1 MKLFYRVYS
10 SESPD
15 ENKEPPII
23 FLHGIAFSGNVFKK
37 VAPVIS
43 RKTKRKAYVI
53 DARNHGKSPWINEM
67 NYDVLTRDLLEFMQQ
82 NAILKAVL
90 IGSSM
95 GGRTAINFALKYPEK
110 VDTLVVEDMTPG
122 NVKSSGSGNVVQKI
136 HTIVQDLLKGY
147 PPHTD
152 LDKCK
157 TDVLNI
163 LLDIITPTLCDR
175 DRVLKHVFLDF
186 IPLAKDGNN
195 LRLECNLDVVLKML
209 ENDSLV
215 QNLPEQN
222 ATFNGASLF
231 LYGSRGFFNLGK
243 DPSVKKL
250 FPRALVK
257 YIEGASHFIH
267 LDYPEEYTDIIS
279 DFILNGSLSNSK
291 Y

>member
-15 ENKEPPII
+15 ESKEPPII

-147 PPHTD
+147 PPHTA

-186 IPLAKDGNN
+186 IPIAKDGNN

-222 ATFNGASLF
+222 VTFNGASLF